1 MNEVNKPSPKPFAQ
15 FIPAILIAIVVFLD
29 QLSKYWVVNKLNL
42 DRIGSIDLKSFFDL
56 TMVWNYGVSFG
67 IFRANSDFGRWA
79 LVGFTGI
86 ISIFFFFW
94 LLRAPNRLS
103 QIALS
108 LIIGGAMGN
117 MIDRIRFGAV
127 ADFLDFTPSFPWFPW
142 VFNIADSAVVL
153 GAALLALELFIGNEE
168 NKNLP
173 NNNVESN

>member
-1 MNEVNKPSPKPFAQ
+1 MKEVNKPSPKPFAQ
-15 FIPAILIAIVVFLD
+15 FVPAILIAIVVFLD

-67 IFRANSDFGRWA
+67 IFRANSDMGRWA

-103 QIALS
+103 QISLS
-108 LIIGGAMGN
+108 LIIGGAIGN
-117 MIDRIRFGAV
+117 MIDRIRSV
-127 ADFLDFTPSFPWFPW
+127 SYTHLDVYKRQLYRQPIMPQKAQGQPHFAP
-142 VFNIADSAVVL
+142 L
-153 GAALLALELFIGNEE
+153 QY
-168 NKNLP
+168 
-173 NNNVESN
+173 

>member
-1 MNEVNKPSPKPFAQ
+1 MKEVIKSPAKPFAQ
-15 FIPAILIAIVVFLD
+15 FVPAILIAIVVFLD

-42 DRIGSIDLKSFFDL
+42 MRLEHIDLNSFFNFS
-56 TMVWNYGVSFG
+56 MVWNYGVSFG
-67 IFRANSDFGRWA
+67 IFRANSDIGRWA
-79 LVGFTGI
+79 LVVFTGI

-103 QIALS
+103 QISLS
-108 LIIGGAMGN
+108 LIIGGAIGN

-127 ADFLDFTPSFPWFPW
+127 ADFIDVTPSFPWFPW

-153 GAALLALELFIGNEE
+153 GAALLALELFIGSEE

-173 NNNVESN
+173 NNNVEKS